1 MKFLIS
7 LLLFTVTSAFYM
19 HNTNKVNIV
28 PDIYKLPLP
37 TVYYDEFSEN
47 KETYTILA
55 PNNDKTLE
63 LLKAIKMH
71 RMNYVYIDILYFSH
85 NDFKQICEFYSISIQ
100 SSFYGKI
107 FVFLEDKKYI
117 GEEFDLYKRM
127 MSY

>member
-1 MKFLIS
+1 
-7 LLLFTVTSAFYM
+7 M
-19 HNTNKVNIV
+19 HNTNKVNIE

-55 PNNDKTLE
+55 PNNDKTLK
-63 LLKAIKMH
+63 LLKAIKIH
-71 RMNYVYIDILYFSH
+71 RMNYVYIDILYFSR
-85 NDFKQICEFYSISIQ
+85 NDFKKICDFYSIPNDPR
-100 SSFYGKI
+100 FYGKI